1 MAEAVPPST
10 LKLRVTSPAR
20 ALRLR
25 AALLVIRS
33 PLVPVSLLKAT
44 VGWAMVVSSVKLND
58 VVGLALAKPSICL
71 TWTTLL
77 PSTAVKLLLQAVPPL
92 MLY

>member
-33 PLVPVSLLKAT
+33 PLVPVSVASETKGVASTLITRAKAVLAT
-44 VGWAMVVSSVKLND
+44 LSVV
-58 VVGLALAKPSICL
+58 PC
-71 TWTTLL
+71 
-77 PSTAVKLLLQAVPPL
+77 PST
-92 MLY
+92 